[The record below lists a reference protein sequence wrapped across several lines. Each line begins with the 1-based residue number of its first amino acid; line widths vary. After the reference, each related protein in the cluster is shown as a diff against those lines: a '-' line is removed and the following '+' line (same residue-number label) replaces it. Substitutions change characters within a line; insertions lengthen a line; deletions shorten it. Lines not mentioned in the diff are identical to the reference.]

1 MVGHSP
7 TRFVETIFNRVT
19 DTGEPIQI
27 GRIKAKKIW
36 IFGSFDN
43 ERVRQRDHG
52 ATNDNHECTRI
63 VARSIQDPFEQ
74 ALLKVPCVTREWR
87 VARYQLSENGRSGR
101 ALKSFREW
109 CAW

>member
-1 MVGHSP
+1 M
-7 TRFVETIFNRVT
+7 FNRVT

-52 ATNDNHECTRI
+52 VANDNHECTNWHELLQGQSKIRFE
-63 VARSIQDPFEQ
+63 QPFES
-74 ALLKVPCVTREWR
+74 ALWF
-87 VARYQLSENGRSGR
+87 G
-101 ALKSFREW
+101 
-109 CAW
+109 